1 MKAFTLPLDREK
13 SYLLGLSGGADS
25 VCLFHLLLE
34 GGYGFAAAHVNHGI
48 RGKEADRDAEFCRNL
63 CRKHGVA
70 LFEHFADVPAIAKE
84 SGKSLEE
91 AARDVRYAFFKE
103 TASREGI
110 SVLLTAHNAD
120 DNAET
125 LLLALTRGCSP
136 SGACGVAPRR
146 ELDGLTVERPLL
158 SYSKAAITELCR
170 ARGYDFVT
178 DSTNSDISYP
188 RNRVRQNVLP
198 ELGAINP
205 EFLAAFLRFT
215 EQARADSE
223 YLDKEAEACASDPTL
238 SDIAACPRVV
248 AKRALAIA
256 AHRAG
261 ASPETVHVEAM
272 LEMAIRGS
280 GSVSLPGAIRAECR
294 SGRIVFSPDTREKDP
309 QIYPKYEPITLEA
322 GENQLP
328 SGKLTLIFGE
338 LTNDFSQIYNLSIS
352 AHINPDRIKGRI
364 YARPRREGDRILVG
378 GMHRSVKKL
387 ISEKLS
393 WLSLEAR
400 RSLPVVCDGEEIIW
414 VPYLEASDP
423 FRGKA
428 LTLIYTPSS
437 H

>member
-1 MKAFTLPLDREK
+1 MKAFTLPLDLEK

-34 GGYGFAAAHVNHGI
+34 GGYGFAAAHINHGI
-48 RGKEADRDAEFCRNL
+48 RGEEADRDADFCRAL
-63 CRKHGVA
+63 CRKHGVS
-70 LFEHFADVPAIAKE
+70 LFEHCADVPAIAKE

-91 AARDVRYAFFKE
+91 AARDVRYSFFKE

-158 SYSKAAITELCR
+158 SYSKAEITELCR
-170 ARGYDFVT
+170 ARGYEFVT

-205 EFLAAFLRFT
+205 KFLAAFLRFT

-223 YLDKEAEACASDPTL
+223 YLDREAEAYANATAT
-238 SDIAACPRVV
+238 DIAACPRVI

-261 ASPETVHVEAM
+261 ASPESVHVEAM

-280 GSVSLPGAIRAECR
+280 GSVSLPGALRAECR
-294 SGRIVFSPDTREKDP
+294 AGRIVFSPDTREKDR
-309 QIYPKYEPITLEA
+309 QIYPGYEPITLRE
-322 GENQLP
+322 GENPLP
-328 SGKLTLIFGE
+328 SGKLTLVCGK
-338 LTNDFSQIYNLSIS
+338 LTNDFSQIYNLSTS

-364 YARPRREGDRILVG
+364 YARPRREGDRILCD

-387 ISEKLS
+387 ISERLS
-393 WLSLEAR
+393 SLPLEER
-400 RSLPVVCDGEEIIW
+400 RSLPVICDGEEIIW
-414 VPYLEASDP
+414 IPYLEVADP
-423 FRGKA
+423 FRGGGM
-428 LTLIYTPSS
+428 TLFYQP
-437 H
+437 